1 MKQLY
6 KFNYVINLLN
16 IFIIFLNYTIEYK
29 ILEK

>member
-16 IFIIFLNYTIEYK
+16 IFNIFLNYTIEYK